1 MSDGGISFGA
11 VCSYLF
17 ENKIKVSKIKNMFLG
32 AESKLKTKH
41 KKSLKFKNLNLNK
54 NFNFLLEEINH

>member
-41 KKSLKFKNLNLNK
+41 KKSKV
-54 NFNFLLEEINH
+54 